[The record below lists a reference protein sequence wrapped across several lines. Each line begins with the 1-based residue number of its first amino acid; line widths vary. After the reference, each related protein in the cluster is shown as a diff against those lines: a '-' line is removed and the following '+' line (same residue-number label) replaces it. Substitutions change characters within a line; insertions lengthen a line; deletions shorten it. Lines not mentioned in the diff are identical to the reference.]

1 MDLTKP
7 IDITAVIGAVKK
19 HKDLMTSL
27 DAEQANDILQH
38 FTAIPGI
45 KDSLK
50 LGCTELMKVSRKY
63 TCQLI
68 VHESAGKIV
77 QR

>member
-1 MDLTKP
+1 MDFTSP

-27 DAEQANDILQH
+27 DSQAAGDTLKH

-45 KDSLK
+45 KDSLT
-50 LGCTELMKVSRKY
+50 LGRLE
-63 TCQLI
+63 
-68 VHESAGKIV
+68 
-77 QR
+77 